1 MALYVINVKADFTLG
16 AKEDAE
22 CVCVCLYQWLCV
34 WECELYVYECAI
46 CECISVCW
54 CDVSMWVCVIEC
66 MYECATVCMMLWY
79 GSIQV
84 CVHTCGSVICCRTG
98 LGEHWGLLQK
108 VEVPWEGM
116 VSACAEH
123 TGDDQY
129 TFTDWRAVFPGG
141 QEIELGRLA
150 SAVALVSFQE
160 VLSS

>member
-1 MALYVINVKADFTLG
+1 MALYVINAKADFTLG

-22 CVCVCLYQWLCV
+22 CVCVCVCLYQWLCV
-34 WECELYVYECAI
+34 WECELYVYECVI

-66 MYECATVCMMLWY
+66 MCECATVCMMLWY

-84 CVHTCGSVICCRTG
+84 CVHKHGSVICCRTG
-98 LGEHWGLLQK
+98 LGEHWGLLQR

-123 TGDDQY
+123 TQII
-129 TFTDWRAVFPGG
+129 
-141 QEIELGRLA
+141 QEMINTHLLIEE
-150 SAVALVSFQE
+150 Q
-160 VLSS
+160 SSQKARK